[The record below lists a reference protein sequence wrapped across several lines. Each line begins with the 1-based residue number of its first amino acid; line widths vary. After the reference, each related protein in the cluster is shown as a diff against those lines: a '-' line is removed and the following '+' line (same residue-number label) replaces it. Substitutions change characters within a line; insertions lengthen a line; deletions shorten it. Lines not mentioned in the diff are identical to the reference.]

1 MKKKFTL
8 AVLAVCFLGYT
19 ASAQIQQGNLMVGA
33 DIADLSLGLNE
44 GSPFSFRLN
53 PKLAFFV
60 RSGLAIG
67 AYLNFGLFTQE
78 GQGTSTD
85 YGIGALGRYYI
96 HDPNTEVIRNSRF
109 FAEATVGI
117 EGNNPSSGENTNGLG
132 ISVGP
137 GWTYFVTPN
146 IGLEALLKYR
156 GIIGFGS
163 RATSSNLNLEIGF
176 QIYLSKERAKRSA
189 NQN

>member
-8 AVLAVCFLGYT
+8 AMVAVCAVFYSV
-19 ASAQIQQGNLMVGA
+19 SAQIQQGNLMVGA

-44 GSPFSFRLN
+44 GSYFTFRIN
-53 PKLAFFV
+53 PKAAFFL
-60 RSGLAIG
+60 RSGLALG
-67 AYLNFGLFTQE
+67 AYLNFGLFNSE
-78 GQGTSTD
+78 GEGTSTD

-117 EGNNPSSGENTNGLG
+117 EGTNPASGENTNGLG
-132 ISVGP
+132 LSIGP

-156 GIIGFGS
+156 GIVGFGS

-176 QIYLSKERAKRSA
+176 QIYLSRERAKRSA
-189 NQN
+189 NPN

>member
-8 AVLAVCFLGYT
+8 AILAVCSVFFSAT
-19 ASAQIQQGNLMVGA
+19 AQIQQGNLMVGA

-44 GSPFSFRLN
+44 GSSFDFRLN
-53 PKLAFFV
+53 PKAAFFV
-60 RSGLAIG
+60 RSGIAIG
-67 AYLNFGLFTQE
+67 AYLTFGLLSDDD
-78 GQGTSTD
+78 GTDID

-96 HDPNTEVIRNSRF
+96 HDPNTEVINNSRF

-132 ISVGP
+132 LSIGP

-146 IGLEALLKYR
+146 IGVEALLKYR
-156 GIIGFGS
+156 GIIGFRE
-163 RATSSNLNLEIGF
+163 RATTSNLNLEIGF

-189 NQN
+189 NPK